1 MPEPTNRKELSHAE
15 KFDSALTEILS
26 VSKAEILR
34 REAEAKKRRES
45 ARDARKAAR

>member
-1 MPEPTNRKELSHAE
+1 MIEQSTQSETTHAE

-26 VSKAEILR
+26 VSKAELVR
-34 REAEAKKRRES
+34 REQQAKKHREA

>member
-1 MPEPTNRKELSHAE
+1 MQEPTNRKEPSHAN

-34 REAEAKKRRES
+34 REAEAKKGRET
-45 ARDARKAAR
+45 ARDARKAER